1 MKRIFLDA
9 NILLEILF
17 DRKLAAECRSLVSSP
32 SNEYAIS
39 VITVHIVWYM
49 AEKYKLQTQL
59 IDDLLSVWVIL
70 PVTDQ
75 IIQVS
80 RGRYNGKDFEDCLQA
95 ACAESGNYDEIITI
109 DKHFQVHSHTE
120 LPVTVLRESA

>member
-17 DRKLAAECRSLVSSP
+17 DRRLATECKSIVSNP

-49 AEKYKLQTQL
+49 AEKYNLQAQL

-70 PVTDQ
+70 PLTDQ

-80 RGRYNGKDFEDCLQA
+80 RSRYDGKDFEDCLQA
-95 ACAESGNYDEIITI
+95 SCAEAGSYDEIVTI
-109 DKHFQVHSHTE
+109 DKHFKAHSHTE
-120 LPVTVLRESA
+120 LPVTVLKP

>member
-17 DRKLAAECRSLVSSP
+17 DRRLATECRAVVSSP

-39 VITVHIVWYM
+39 VITVHIIWYM
-49 AEKYKLQTQL
+49 AEKYKLKTEL

-70 PVTDQ
+70 PVTNQ
-75 IIQVS
+75 IIQAS
-80 RGRYNGKDFEDCLQA
+80 RNRYDGKDFEDCLQA
-95 ACAESGNYDEIITI
+95 TCAEFGNYDEILTI
-109 DKHFQVHSHTE
+109 DKHFQTHSHTE
-120 LPVTVLRESA
+120 LPVTVLV

>member
-9 NILLEILF
+9 NVLLEILF
-17 DRKLAAECRSLVSSP
+17 DRTLAAECKSIASDP

-49 AEKYKLQTQL
+49 AEKYKIQTRL

-70 PVTDQ
+70 PVTAQTIQ
-75 IIQVS
+75 IS
-80 RGRYNGKDFEDCLQA
+80 RNRYDGKDFEDCLQA
-95 ACAESGNYDEIITI
+95 SCAESGNYDEIITI
-109 DKHFQVHSHTE
+109 DKHFQAHSHTE
-120 LPVTVLRESA
+120 LPVTVLE

>member
-17 DRKLAAECRSLVSSP
+17 DRRLAAECRSVVNP

-80 RGRYNGKDFEDCLQA
+80 RNRYDGKDFEDCLQA

-109 DKHFQVHSHTE
+109 DKHFQTHSHTE
-120 LPVTVLRESA
+120 LSVRVL